1 MRQLGMRMRRRRQE
15 LGLTPRRAA
24 EGADMSADT
33 WKRIEAGY
41 MDPTCG
47 ELENISNVLR
57 TAPHILAGWHREG
70 AGIISRLE
78 KEDKRQVLYVEYD
91 APFELTEYEVC
102 NESGYVR
109 LVFKEGET

>member
-1 MRQLGMRMRRRRQE
+1 MKHLGMNMRRRRHE

-24 EGADMSADT
+24 EGADISADT

-57 TAPHILAGWHREG
+57 TAPHILAGWQREG
-70 AGIISRLE
+70 AGIISRL
-78 KEDKRQVLYVEYD
+78 DKDGDRQIVYVEYD
-91 APFELTEYEVC
+91 EPFELAAYEVC
-102 NESGYVR
+102 TQSKYIR
-109 LVFKEGET
+109 LVFKESEA